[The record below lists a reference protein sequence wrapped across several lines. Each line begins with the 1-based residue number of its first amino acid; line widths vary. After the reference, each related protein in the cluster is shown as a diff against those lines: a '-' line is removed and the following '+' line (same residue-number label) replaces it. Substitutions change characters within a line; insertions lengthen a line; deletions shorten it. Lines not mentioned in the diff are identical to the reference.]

1 MKSVYTLIRSS
12 DHSMLREVIF
22 PFYPA
27 LVRPHLD
34 YPPRLPHSALGPPTT
49 LAFDFAIL
57 FWTKSRSKRHNRPLT
72 SSESEMAR
80 VTEYHLPAQGHVNHR
95 DSFSE
100 ITVHTIPGCSQV
112 THMGCFWE
120 RSVLAHGS
128 WWLKKLQWLLQQLAG
143 SCTPWAKALRQSL
156 S

>member
-34 YPPRLPHSALGPPTT
+34 YRILLWG
-49 LAFDFAIL
+49 LQQCWLLILLL